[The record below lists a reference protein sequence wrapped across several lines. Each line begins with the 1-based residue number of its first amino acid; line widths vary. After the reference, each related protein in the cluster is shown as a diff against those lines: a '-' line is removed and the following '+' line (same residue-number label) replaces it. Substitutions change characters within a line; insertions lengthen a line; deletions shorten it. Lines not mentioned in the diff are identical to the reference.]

1 MIILKLQDLFER
13 DLEIVYDCERR
24 LSKELPKMVNAAS
37 SIPLQNAFTFDLEK
51 TAAHLAGLERIFS
64 QSLNRVASEESDH
77 ALKDMFNESE
87 KLIKNIDPSA
97 LLDAALI
104 IFGSEVHHHKIA
116 LYSSLVALAQALG
129 FDEAVVSL
137 ERARNEETKSDES
150 LRQIGM
156 LVNPAASLVRNSPHN
171 WLIV

>member
-1 MIILKLQDLFER
+1 MIIVKLQDIFER

-24 LSKELPKMVNAAS
+24 LSKELPKMVAAAS
-37 SIPLQNAFTFDLEK
+37 SVPLKKAFALDLEK
-51 TAAHLAGLERIFS
+51 TSAHLARLDRIFS
-64 QSLNRVASEESDH
+64 EPLKRAASDEPDH
-77 ALKDMFNESE
+77 ALKSMFNESE

-104 IFGSEVHHHKIA
+104 IFGSEVHHHKVA
-116 LYSSLVALAQALG
+116 LYSSLAALAQVLG
-129 FDEAVVSL
+129 FNEAAVSL
-137 ERARNEETKSDES
+137 EQAGNEETKGDES